1 MKGYPFLNLCRSL
14 LLDHPAPL
22 HRRLRRARPGVNSE
36 ALAVQG
42 EALQAGIFG
51 RSVGVHSFRAGHS
64 LGGSGWVAGSYRIG
78 RVGLGGLITKG
89 IELQVE

>member
-1 MKGYPFLNLCRSL
+1 MKEYPFLNLCRSL
-14 LLDHPAPL
+14 PLLDHPAPL
-22 HRRLRRARPGVNSE
+22 HRRPRRARPGVNSE

-78 RVGLGGLITKG
+78 WVGLITKG